1 MPSSTWDLIHAERR
15 QLIEDLDAL
24 NADQWATPSLC
35 REWTVHQMLGHL
47 VALSKQTPP
56 KFFAKFAGS
65 GFTFNKMVAKD
76 VAKETAGSPQQT
88 LAELKRHLHDTTS
101 PPGPVDSWIGEMV
114 VHGADIRRPLGLA
127 YVPPVATTTQ
137 VADFY
142 KNSNLLI
149 GSRKRIDG
157 LRLVATDTTW
167 SHGAGPD
174 VRGPILS
181 LVQAMTGR
189 PSALTDLSGDGMEQ
203 LRSRMPTS

>member
-35 REWTVHQMLGHL
+35 PEWTVHQMLGHL

-101 PPGPVDSWIGEMV
+101 PPGRWI
-114 VHGADIRRPLGLA
+114 P
-127 YVPPVATTTQ
+127 
-137 VADFY
+137 
-142 KNSNLLI
+142 
-149 GSRKRIDG
+149 GS
-157 LRLVATDTTW
+157 
-167 SHGAGPD
+167 
-174 VRGPILS
+174 
-181 LVQAMTGR
+181 GR
-189 PSALTDLSGDGMEQ
+189 WWCTAPTSVGRWGWLTCP
-203 LRSRMPTS
+203 RSRPPPRSPTSTRTPICSLAAGSASTAYD